1 MSRPSHFSSAY
12 TLVPDNTYTVNGTT
26 YHTDSRGRIT
36 SFDGKLSA
44 RSAPRSLSAQRNL
57 PGKQPGEDA
66 GHLMPSSRGGSGKV
80 DNLIRMDHHVNT
92 RDYRAMERQNDAL
105 LKEGKEVT
113 LHGTVTYPGTSNW
126 PDCIMVTREVTDPAT
141 GITDVDHV
149 SWTNTDMSEFEGD
162 DYWVAPEDEYPHSEA
177 EQGQALSRETEA
189 AGANGTPLPQSNA
202 HPGTEDRTAP
212 ARLPTDTETD
222 APARNLPAAPA
233 GEKEDAPRGAEAETP
248 AAGARP
254 TPAAEAAPGD
264 SLAPGGAAEAPGT
277 GSDALTGSFGPGGV
291 SESAGAGTPSLS
303 GSFGPEG
310 GESPSHSSGASGAG
324 SGIGTADSHDQGLS
338 H

>member
-1 MSRPSHFSSAY
+1 MSRPSHFSGAY

-26 YHTDSRGRIT
+26 YHTDSQGRIT

-44 RSAPRSLSAQRNL
+44 QSAPRSLSAQRNL

-113 LHGTVTYPGTSNW
+113 LHGTVTYPGDSNW

-149 SWTNTDMSEFEGD
+149 SWTNTDMSEFDGD

-177 EQGQALSRETEA
+177 EQALSRETEA
-189 AGANGTPLPQSNA
+189 AEANGSPLPQSHA
-202 HPGTEDRTAP
+202 QPGTGDRTAP
-212 ARLPTDTETD
+212 AHLPAGTEADT
-222 APARNLPAAPA
+222 PAHQIPAAPA
-233 GEKEDAPRGAEAETP
+233 GEKEDVPRGAEAETP

-254 TPAAEAAPGD
+254 APAAEADPGD
-264 SLAPGGAAEAPGT
+264 SLYPGGAAETPGT
-277 GSDALTGSFGPGGV
+277 GSDALTGSFGPGGGV
-291 SESAGAGTPSLS
+291 SQSPGAGSASLS

-310 GESPSHSSGASGAG
+310 GESPSHSGGAAGAG
-324 SGIGTADSHDQGLS
+324 ADIGAGDSHGQGLS